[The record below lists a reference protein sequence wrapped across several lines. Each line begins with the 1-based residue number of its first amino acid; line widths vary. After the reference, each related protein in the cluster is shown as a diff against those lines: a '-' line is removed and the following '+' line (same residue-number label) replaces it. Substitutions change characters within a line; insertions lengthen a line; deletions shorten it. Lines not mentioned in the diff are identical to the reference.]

1 MGTACA
7 FTLAQARRIQSGT
20 EKFVRPAV
28 RTAPASAAAVTEPVN
43 VLHIMSGKI
52 TAIGGEYG
60 AGIGGGRRGNG
71 NLISIYGG
79 DITATGGGFAAGIGS
94 GFTQSAKDI
103 RIYGGTV
110 TAKGGSGGAGIGSGS
125 VNTEEEAKNISVS
138 DIEISGGN
146 VTAEGRT
153 SGAGIGGGQF
163 VRADNITITEGTV
176 NAKST
181 YGGAGIGGGSEA
193 IGQNITISGG
203 DVYAKSY
210 GGAGVGGGI
219 EAMGDKIY
227 LSGGHIKA
235 ECGKN
240 LGNSPVA
247 FGSGA
252 NIRDTNGM
260 FDGGEEVPE
269 EDVYIV
275 LSHENWVDMN
285 ITAECRS
292 FDGVRGY
299 QTFTDS
305 HYEHLLRHVRRD

>member
-1 MGTACA
+1 M
-7 FTLAQARRIQSGT
+7 
-20 EKFVRPAV
+20 
-28 RTAPASAAAVTEPVN
+28 
-43 VLHIMSGKI
+43 
-52 TAIGGEYG
+52 
-60 AGIGGGRRGNG
+60 
-71 NLISIYGG
+71 
-79 DITATGGGFAAGIGS
+79 
-94 GFTQSAKDI
+94 
-103 RIYGGTV
+103 
-110 TAKGGSGGAGIGSGS
+110 
-125 VNTEEEAKNISVS
+125 NTEEEAKNISVS

-181 YGGAGIGGGSEA
+181 YGGAGIGGGSDA
-193 IGQNITISGG
+193 IGQNIKISGG

-210 GGAGVGGGI
+210 GGAGIGGGI

-252 NIRDTNGM
+252 NIRNTNGM
-260 FDGGEEVPE
+260 FNGTAEVPV

-292 FDGVRGY
+292 FDGIRGY

-305 HYEHLLRHVRRD
+305 ITNNSYGMPGVKRTASMGEIPAAIFTGLRMETDIMIQLLISVKITVAT